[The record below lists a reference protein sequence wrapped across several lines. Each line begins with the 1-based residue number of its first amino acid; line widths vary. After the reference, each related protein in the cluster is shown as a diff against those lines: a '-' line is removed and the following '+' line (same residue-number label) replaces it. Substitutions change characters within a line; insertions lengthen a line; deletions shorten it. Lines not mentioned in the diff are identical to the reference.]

1 MKRILLLFIIV
12 FVISACKNSTVPV
25 DIEAEKATLNAM
37 FANYE
42 AYFAA
47 LETDSLLALYSED
60 MLICGSDPNEFW
72 NREVTKKS
80 YDAQRGPDLPE
91 VSFFGDRIIKVAPD
105 GKSAFVIEQMNVAF
119 CPGLPWRQ
127 VHYLLKKDGKWLI
140 SVSSFGI
147 IPKNED
153 LPDIFAAIAAKKRTM
168 ED

>member
-12 FVISACKNSTVPV
+12 FVISACQNSTVPV
-25 DIEAEKATLNAM
+25 DIEAEKATLNEM

-42 AYFAA
+42 ENFIK